1 MSFTKGRFE
10 EFDCC
15 GVDDE
20 NKSECSEFFEWFI
33 NNGAVNFLRLSQKI
47 KIKANCCQKEK
58 SSKTRLKVHHIFI
71 YIKHEA
77 RICIRASI
85 IVATK

>member
-33 NNGAVNFLRLSQKI
+33 NNGAVKI
-47 KIKANCCQKEK
+47 FKTITKNKNKSELLPKGKE
-58 SSKTRLKVHHIFI
+58 F
-71 YIKHEA
+71 
-77 RICIRASI
+77 
-85 IVATK
+85 